1 MGGMHLNKSRTA
13 AGLGQ
18 DCTSRTR
25 TEPTALNHEERQSG
39 TSPRSVYK
47 HCDCQQLWHK
57 NLLEEFTLA
66 VLPGARSTYFH
77 CFSNKHLGS
86 VEHRLQLTLGS
97 NKCFSVAHIQASETH
112 PGNTYPETHS
122 TATREAMVRRTKP
135 TGLLIP
141 NKQMLQIIRARCPEL
156 WSQRS
161 PNGYFN

>member
-57 NLLEEFTLA
+57 ETYLKNSHLQCCQALE
-66 VLPGARSTYFH
+66 ARTSIAFPTSIWAAWSTDCNSRWEAINASRWHIYRH
-77 CFSNKHLGS
+77 LKHT
-86 VEHRLQLTLGS
+86 QAT
-97 NKCFSVAHIQASETH
+97 HIL
-112 PGNTYPETHS
+112 
-122 TATREAMVRRTKP
+122 KP
-135 TGLLIP
+135 TAQPPG
-141 NKQMLQIIRARCPEL
+141 KQ
-156 WSQRS
+156 W
-161 PNGYFN
+161 